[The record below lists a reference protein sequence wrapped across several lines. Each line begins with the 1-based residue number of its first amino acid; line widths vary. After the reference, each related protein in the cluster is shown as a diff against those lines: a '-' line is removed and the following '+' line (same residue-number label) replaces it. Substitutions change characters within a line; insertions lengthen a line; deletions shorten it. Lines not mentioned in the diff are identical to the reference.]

1 MVVTELD
8 KKWAKRIRARAIR
21 ETTKGRARCAQ
32 CGARAASLAP
42 IDWGAPEVLK
52 WLCVRHKNEVG
63 LSQLQRSLLR
73 DGLVAC
79 WRGPLDLACG
89 RPEGGCFQ
97 IRFAMKGFE
106 NRRIRASRRAAAG
119 LAIARLIR
127 RGLLERCSRRGRW
140 RLSVAGL
147 ALARR
152 LYPKIKRP
160 TRRQLASDIALVLA
174 MSASGTRSRI
184 HR

>member
-1 MVVTELD
+1 MVITELD
-8 KKWAKRIRARAIR
+8 RSWARAVRTKAIRAGKLRRQTCAVCGKRAIFV
-21 ETTKGRARCAQ
+21 E
-32 CGARAASLAP
+32 S
-42 IDWGAPEVLK
+42 IDHNDPSRVR
-52 WLCVRHKNEVG
+52 WLCKGHKNEAG
-63 LSQLQRSLLR
+63 LSELQRLLIR
-73 DGLVAC
+73 DGLVAY

-97 IRFAMKGFE
+97 IRFAMKGFQ

-127 RGLLERCSRRGRW
+127 RGLLERCSCRRGW
-140 RLSVAGL
+140 RFSVAGL

-160 TRRQLASDIALVLA
+160 TKPPLGTDITLLRAIAAL
-174 MSASGTRSRI
+174 R
-184 HR
+184 